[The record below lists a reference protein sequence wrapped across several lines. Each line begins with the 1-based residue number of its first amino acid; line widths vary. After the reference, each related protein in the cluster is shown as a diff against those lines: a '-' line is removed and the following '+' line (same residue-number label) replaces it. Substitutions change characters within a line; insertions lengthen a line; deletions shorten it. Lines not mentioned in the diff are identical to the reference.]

1 MTTPCRCRCR
11 CRWSFARAGRPRHP
25 ALAIQGRA
33 SAAPRASRIYGRA
46 TLACTGSFVT
56 RPPEAGG
63 VGVTGPGRRGEARQ
77 VAQSRWALNEAA
89 RPFTSLLCSVIL
101 NSGRY
106 RRVCSAISYC
116 PRMSSACPSSLSR
129 ALCLWLTGSSARSRT
144 GTVRQLSELVR
155 ASRTYPSLRIL

>member
-1 MTTPCRCRCR
+1 MILGPSHGFNDHPLPLPLPLPLELCTRRPAETPC
-11 CRWSFARAGRPRHP
+11 ARHSRP
-25 ALAIQGRA
+25 GVGC
-33 SAAPRASRIYGRA
+33 AARKQDLWARGA
-46 TLACTGSFVT
+46 LACTGSFVT

-116 PRMSSACPSSLSR
+116 PRMSSACPSSPVAC
-129 ALCLWLTGSSARSRT
+129 ALPLADWLLCSITHWHCAPT
-144 GTVRQLSELVR
+144 L
-155 ASRTYPSLRIL
+155 